1 MKSKIRYL
9 VYLMDNTVGVV
20 RNLINQNFLK
30 ACWRIKNRSQ
40 FFWIWKVDESEIT
53 ILYQKGKT
61 ERHIWTR
68 WISYDLIG
76 WKGGGGLFWW
86 THLIIY
92 WLYISSVLPWM
103 SIDLWTLS
111 YDLEGIFSSSGDEKV
126 HWKLGTMS
134 HRIGF
139 QRNCCCSDVWHVFRF
154 HGIYKQGFDDNNGV
168 WFPSV
173 YYGDSDGIH
182 YYHSGSIIMRKSHW
196 NAQIHLT
203 KREVFCIAGLFLWTE
218 FSVRS
223 KCSKSHE
230 CGHVWCSQKMCTT
243 GDNVSFRCHL
253 KEILP
258 FQSNFFV
265 CDSFDNG
272 VCYSK

>member
-1 MKSKIRYL
+1 MLKNQKQVSFFLNMKSWWKR
-9 VYLMDNTVGVV
+9 DNNSISK
-20 RNLINQNFLK
+20 RED
-30 ACWRIKNRSQ
+30 R
-40 FFWIWKVDESEIT
+40 
-53 ILYQKGKT
+53 KT
-61 ERHIWTR
+61 YMNKMNKLWFDWMER
-68 WISYDLIG
+68 
-76 WKGGGGLFWW
+76 GGGLFWW

-92 WLYISSVLPWM
+92 WIYISNVFPWI
-103 SIDLWTLS
+103 SIFIWFMNAFLRSWV
-111 YDLEGIFSSSGDEKV
+111 YFSSSGDEKV

-243 GDNVSFRCHL
+243 GDNVSFRCHF

-272 VCYSK
+272 VCYSR